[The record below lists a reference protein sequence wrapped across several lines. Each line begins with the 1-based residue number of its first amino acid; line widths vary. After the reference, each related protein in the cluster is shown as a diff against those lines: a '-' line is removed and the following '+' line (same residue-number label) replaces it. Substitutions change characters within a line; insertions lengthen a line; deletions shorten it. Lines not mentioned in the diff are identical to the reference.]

1 MDLGVYYQKIRDV
14 EASIQI
20 PFPVV
25 ISQETADGGKAG
37 VFVEV
42 TRRNAARMI
51 VDGTAKL
58 ASPEQTT
65 TFQQQQEKARQM
77 AEQAAAAA
85 KVQIAVL
92 SADEL
97 TKLHSESK
105 PAKG

>member
-14 EASIQI
+14 EASIQAK
-20 PFPVV
+20 FPVV
-25 ISQETADGGKAG
+25 ISEETADGGKTG
-37 VFVEV
+37 VLVEV

-58 ASPEQTT
+58 ASAEDTT
-65 TFQQQQEKARQM
+65 AFRQQQAKAKQM

-85 KVQIAVL
+85 KVQVAIL

-97 TKLHSESK
+97 AKLGGSK